1 MEIKVVEDINIQGI
15 DEDDFKYARNMLNM
29 PETQRLMFLNY
40 WTFKYRESYKKKLQA
55 LCNEYESLSRTFRE
69 ISSSLQ
75 LQMLK
80 KATVIGKISDF

>member
-1 MEIKVVEDINIQGI
+1 MEIKVVEDISIQGI
-15 DEDDFKYARNMLNM
+15 DEEDFKYARNMLNM

-40 WTFKYRESYKKKLQA
+40 WTYKYREQNKRKLQT

-75 LQMLK
+75 LQLLQQ
-80 KATVIGKISDF
+80 AAVIGNAVAI